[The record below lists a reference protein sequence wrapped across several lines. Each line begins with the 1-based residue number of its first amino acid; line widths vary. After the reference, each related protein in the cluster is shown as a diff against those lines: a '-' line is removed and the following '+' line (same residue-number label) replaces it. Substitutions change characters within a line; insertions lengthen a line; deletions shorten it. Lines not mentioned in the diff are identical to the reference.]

1 MRRGPV
7 GLYFCSRMDRQ
18 LVNTTLDRIVG
29 DISELGIVIK
39 PQSHLCGN
47 GHVYGY
53 CVSYGLANI
62 ENELGGFQQG
72 CTAVGFIN
80 RFSGTTKIEVDAR
93 RAKLGSSFRVCS
105 H

>member
-1 MRRGPV
+1 MRRGTV

-18 LVNTTLDRIVG
+18 FVNTTLDRIVG

-47 GHVYGY
+47 GRVYRC

-62 ENELGGFQQG
+62 ENELGGF
-72 CTAVGFIN
+72 
-80 RFSGTTKIEVDAR
+80 
-93 RAKLGSSFRVCS
+93 
-105 H
+105 